1 MFAKDARLSRL
12 VLRPTQYSKVLK
24 ASVFTHFI
32 AEVFGVRTAARPASE
47 PNVRSDLHHEAPH
60 ATQRSELAGVFQ
72 QICGAPGANQS
83 DSLGRPV
90 NCQ

>member
-1 MFAKDARLSRL
+1 MLAKDARFSRL
-12 VLRPTQYSKVLK
+12 VLRTTQYSKVLK
-24 ASVFTHFI
+24 ASVFAHFI
-32 AEVFGVRTAARPASE
+32 AEVFGVRTAARPGSE